1 MTVKANAVGSFL
13 CFLGFSK
20 NRNIFDKKVIRNQR
34 QAWRRGQFDQH
45 FWSSENMLAALFG

>member
-34 QAWRRGQFDQH
+34 QAWRSGQFDQH
-45 FWSSENMLAALFG
+45 FRSSKNMLAALFG